1 MRPSAKQQLI
11 EQLNR
16 AFEEKIQTK
25 QKAKYAKYVREL
37 TEKLVDKRPKNRIE
51 MQKIIRAQKLD
62 TKTATRMFTVLGSV
76 SASIM
81 NPPKNLQEKQKL
93 EPLQQIMR
101 AYSVTSPRTFAD
113 NVYNMTTGRNMS
125 KKNEQFRPAL
135 LSYYS
140 GFTETIET
148 ADQQYQRALQRSQLE
163 SKSAIFEDFE
173 DMRRERIPVTKQ
185 KTLLLEKYANPIRV
199 QRLLETELHE
209 QAERTKLEQSKFM
222 QYTHKQW
229 NTQRDERVR
238 NTKFHQIVDKQR
250 VPIDSN
256 FKGGG
261 EEADY
266 PGDIGL
272 PPGERINCRCYVTYF
287 NGPDE
292 RIKRTPVTVPA
303 TNAPEPKEARVN
315 NDFYTERDNSRIY
328 DKNTGKVIID
338 KNDIDLRKLDA
349 RMVGGK
355 MEVVYEHGINLDPRE
370 QKDGVFKGKVTESHV
385 PPEWLDDIFA
395 KKRQEAQNLAP
406 ANADPEIIQKY
417 KNEYDSLDIEAQT
430 ETERTELIDA
440 GRKINDYE
448 FKTLPKMIQEMNYD
462 QPPKI
467 IDTKTMTDKLINEK
481 GTLVVRGYS
490 ATNQD
495 AVNLYRRQMESGDFY
510 IQNSGGAAWG
520 RGMYSAIA
528 MTQKDTTDWNEKG
541 LQVAKEYS
549 GTVFATPEQKTG
561 HIDVMYLPPNFKIL
575 TMKQLKEIESQRVIE
590 NLIKDKDEEAIKL
603 GQAMLRENE
612 IEAETEL
619 LSRNV
624 GKNRKKLDAL
634 FDEKFQVTKTRKDAS
649 ENAKKRLRLYELKYK
664 SLDASITALQEGYDG
679 YTDIDDEYVIIL
691 NRSKVQLLDN
701 FGEDR
706 KETAKRAEKLL
717 TIVGVERENRAE

>member
-37 TEKLVDKRPKNRIE
+37 TEKLVEKKPKNRIE

-81 NPPKNLQEKQKL
+81 NPPNTLQERQKL
-93 EPLQQIMR
+93 EPLKQIMR
-101 AYSVTSPRTFAD
+101 AYSVTSPRTFAN

-292 RIKRTPVTVPA
+292 RVKRTPVTVPA

-355 MEVVYEHGINLDPRE
+355 MEVVYEHGINLDTRE
-370 QKDGVFKGKVTESHV
+370 QKDGVFRGKVTESHV

-395 KKRQEAQNLAP
+395 KKRREAQNLAP
-406 ANADPEIIQKY
+406 SDADPEVIQQS
-417 KNEYDSLDIEAQT
+417 KNDLKKLPLGSNLN
-430 ETERTELIDA
+430 ETISNISKFEDE
-440 GRKINDYE
+440 E
-448 FKTLPKMIQEMNYD
+448 LPKLIEKMNYD

-467 IDTKTMTDKLINEK
+467 IDIETMTDKLINEK
-481 GTLVVRGYS
+481 GTLVVRGYAAS
-490 ATNQD
+490 NQD

-510 IQNSGGAAWG
+510 IRNSGGSVFG
-520 RGMYSAIA
+520 RGMYTAVA
-528 MTQKDTTDWNEKG
+528 MNQKDTTDWNEDAIE
-541 LQVAKEYS
+541 VAEDYS
-549 GTVFATPEQKTG
+549 GITSISTEQEKG
-561 HIDVMYLPPNFKIL
+561 HVDVMYIPPNFKIM
-575 TMKQLKEIESQRVIE
+575 TVEQIKEAQKRNIIDD
-590 NLIKDKDEEAIKL
+590 LMKDESKEAQELGRLLLEQEERKVRIEKIDATKDREEYNNLLIEQAQTQKKIRQTRGVAEEKL
-603 GQAMLRENE
+603 SFYQ
-612 IEAETEL
+612 T
-619 LSRNV
+619 
-624 GKNRKKLDAL
+624 
-634 FDEKFQVTKTRKDAS
+634 
-649 ENAKKRLRLYELKYK
+649 KYK
-664 SLDASITALQEGYDG
+664 ILDNSITAIQEGADG
-679 YTDIDDEYVIIL
+679 YLENSGEYLIIL

-706 KETAKRAEKLL
+706 NETIKRTEILL

>member
-11 EQLNR
+11 EQLNK
-16 AFEEKIQTK
+16 AFEEKIQSK
-25 QKAKYAKYVREL
+25 QKAKYSKYVREL
-37 TEKLVDKRPKNRIE
+37 TEKLVDKKPKNRIE

-81 NPPKNLQEKQKL
+81 NPPNTLQERQKL
-93 EPLQQIMR
+93 EPLKQIMR

-148 ADQQYQRALQRSQLE
+148 ADQQYQRSLQRSQLE

-185 KTLLLEKYANPIRV
+185 KTLLLEKYTNPIRV

-209 QAERTKLEQSKFM
+209 QSERTKLEQSKFM
-222 QYTHKQW
+222 QYTHKEW

-250 VPIDSN
+250 VPINSN
-256 FKGGG
+256 FRGGG

-287 NGPDE
+287 NGPDD
-292 RIKRTPVTVPA
+292 RVKRTPVTVPA

-315 NDFYTERDNSRIY
+315 NDFYTERDNNRIY
-328 DKNTGKVIID
+328 EKNTGKVIID
-338 KNDIDLRKLDA
+338 KNNIDVRKLDIQMPEFE
-349 RMVGGK
+349 RQL
-355 MEVVYEHGINLDPRE
+355 YYQHGIELISKTPEGNF
-370 QKDGVFKGKVTESHV
+370 VSVVTES
-385 PPEWLDDIFA
+385 PIPKEWVDDIFA

-406 ANADPEIIQKY
+406 ANADPEVIQQS
-417 KNEYDSLDIEAQT
+417 KNDLKKIPLGSDLN
-430 ETERTELIDA
+430 ETIFNVSKFENE
-440 GRKINDYE
+440 E
-448 FKTLPKMIQEMNYD
+448 LPKLIEKMNYD

-467 IDTKTMTDKLINEK
+467 INEKTMKEKLINEK
-481 GTLVVRGYS
+481 GTLVVRGYAAS
-490 ATNQD
+490 NQD
-495 AVNLYRRQMESGDFY
+495 AVDLYRRQMESGDFY
-510 IQNSGGAAWG
+510 IRNSGGSVFG
-520 RGMYSAIA
+520 RGMYTAVA
-528 MTQKDTTDWNEKG
+528 MNQKETTDWNEAAIE
-541 LQVAKEYS
+541 VAEDYS
-549 GTVFATPEQKTG
+549 GITSVSTQQERG
-561 HIDVMYLPPNFKIL
+561 HVDVMYIPPNFKIM
-575 TMKQLKEIESQRVIE
+575 TVEQIKEAQNRNIIDD
-590 NLIKDKDEEAIKL
+590 LIKDESKPAQELGRLLLEQEERKV
-603 GQAMLRENE
+603 R
-612 IEAETEL
+612 IE
-619 LSRNV
+619 
-624 GKNRKKLDAL
+624 KI
-634 FDEKFQVTKTRKDAS
+634 DEKKDREEYNNLLIEQAQTQKKIRQTRGVAEEKLS
-649 ENAKKRLRLYELKYK
+649 FYQTKYK
-664 SLDASITALQEGYDG
+664 TLDNSITALQEGADG
-679 YTDIDDEYVIIL
+679 YLENSGEYLIIL

-706 KETAKRAEKLL
+706 NQTIKRTLKLL
-717 TIVGVERENRAE
+717 NEVGVERENRAE

>member
-11 EQLNR
+11 EQLNK
-16 AFEEKIQTK
+16 AFEEKIQSK
-25 QKAKYAKYVREL
+25 QKAKYSKYVREL
-37 TEKLVDKRPKNRIE
+37 TEKLVDKKPKNRIE

-81 NPPKNLQEKQKL
+81 NPPNTLQERQKL
-93 EPLQQIMR
+93 EPLKQIMR

-185 KTLLLEKYANPIRV
+185 KTLLLEKYTNPIRV

-209 QAERTKLEQSKFM
+209 QSERTKLEQSKFM
-222 QYTHKQW
+222 QYTHKEW

-250 VPIDSN
+250 VPINSN
-256 FKGGG
+256 FRGGG

-287 NGPDE
+287 NGPDD
-292 RIKRTPVTVPA
+292 RVKRTPVTVPA

-328 DKNTGKVIID
+328 EKNTGKVIID

-349 RMVGGK
+349 RIVSGQ
-355 MEVVYEHGINLDPRE
+355 MEVVYEHGINLDRRE
-370 QKDGVFKGKVTESHV
+370 QKEGVFKAKVTESHI
-385 PPEWLDDIFA
+385 PAEWLDDIFA

-406 ANADPEIIQKY
+406 ANADPKVIEASK
-417 KNEYDSLDIEAQT
+417 KRLDDLDLLTEIEAQQ
-430 ETERTELIDA
+430 LD
-440 GRKINDYE
+440 KIVKKTNDFE
-448 FKTLPKMIQEMNYD
+448 DEEIKKVIEEMNYD

-467 IDTKTMTDKLINEK
+467 IDEATMKEKLINEK
-481 GTLVVRGYS
+481 GTLVVRGYAAS
-490 ATNQD
+490 NQD
-495 AVNLYRRQMESGDFY
+495 AVDLYRRQMESGDFY
-510 IQNSGGAAWG
+510 IKNSGGAAFG

-528 MTQKDTTDWNEKG
+528 MNQEDTTGWDEKAIE
-541 LQVAKEYS
+541 VAGDYAGITSVSTLE
-549 GTVFATPEQKTG
+549 ENG
-561 HIDVMYLPPNFKIL
+561 HIDVMYIPPNFKIMS
-575 TMKQLKEIESQRVIE
+575 TKEIKEAQQNTLIE
-590 NLIKDKDEEAIKL
+590 NLKKDKDPDVQELGELFLKSKQTREKIDRLDPIKNEAERNNLLIEEAQIDKKRR
-603 GQAMLRENE
+603 QQERIENVKTMQH
-612 IEAETEL
+612 AYL
-619 LSRNV
+619 L
-624 GKNRKKLDAL
+624 KNRFMDP
-634 FDEKFQVTKTRKDAS
+634 
-649 ENAKKRLRLYELKYK
+649 
-664 SLDASITALQEGYDG
+664 SITALQEGADG
-679 YTDIDDEYVIIL
+679 YLNSGGEYLIIL

-706 KETAKRAEKLL
+706 DKTARRVESLL
-717 TIVGVERENRAE
+717 TEVGVEREKRAE